1 MLSTRFSA
9 ILLYSIYRMAGVK
22 KTRRKR
28 KTSKK
33 ILLPGVAV
41 CHPRFKSRKTSQCL
55 TQKQIQKIAS
65 SVVVGGL
72 RSSRRELEGA
82 LGCRPGDEQCLVR
95 KSWLNAKEKEQIENS
110 SFRPKMPSEWKTNM
124 STWLSDEDIRKVMKQ
139 YEEAYPEFKFLE
151 VAPIDFSAPDPYK
164 KDNKTCVVDS
174 YCNIDLAKLRDEGK
188 RKIGAIF
195 NLDPHYKGG
204 SHWVGL
210 FIDLDAEEVSYFDSY
225 GLPPPGQI
233 ARLMR
238 SLTLQDGSLRLQSN
252 GRRFQYKGSECG
264 VYSMVFILSMLTG
277 EKFKTFV
284 KHPISD
290 DKVQSMRR
298 FLYR

>member
-1 MLSTRFSA
+1 MAGGKKTRKRNR
-9 ILLYSIYRMAGVK
+9 IQGVK
-22 KTRRKR
+22 K
-28 KTSKK
+28 
-33 ILLPGVAV
+33 LPGVAI

-55 TQKQIQKIAS
+55 SQRQVQKIAMS
-65 SVVVGGL
+65 VGGL
-72 RSSRRELEGA
+72 RRNTRKVLETT
-82 LGCRPGDEQCLVR
+82 LGCKPGDEQCLVR
-95 KSWLNAKEKEQIENS
+95 KSWLNAKEKENIETS
-110 SFRPKMPSEWKTNM
+110 AFRPKMPAEWKTNM

-174 YCNIDLAKLRDEGK
+174 YCNINLQKLKSEGK

-210 FIDLDAEEVSYFDSY
+210 FIDLDAKEVSYFDSY
-225 GLPPPGQI
+225 GLPPPNQI

-238 SLTLQDGSLRLQSN
+238 SLTLQDTSLRLQSN

-264 VYSMVFILSMLTG
+264 VYSMIFILSMLTG
-277 EKFKTFV
+277 ESFKTFV
-284 KHPISD
+284 KHPIPD
-290 DKVQSMRR
+290 DKVQRMRS